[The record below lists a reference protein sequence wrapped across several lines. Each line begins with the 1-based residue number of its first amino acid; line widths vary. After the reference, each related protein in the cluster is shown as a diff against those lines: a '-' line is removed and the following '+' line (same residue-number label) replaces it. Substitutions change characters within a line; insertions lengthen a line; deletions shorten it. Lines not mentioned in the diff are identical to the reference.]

1 MYEGKTPANFEV
13 DAGMYIVRAS
23 LGGQTL
29 EKTVTVNDGQHTRCH
44 FDFSDSGSGAGSA
57 MPTARAGIPIFALV
71 AIALIVLLVVV
82 SQ

>member
-29 EKTVTVNDGQHTRCH
+29 EETVAVNDGQHARCH
-44 FDFSDSGSGAGSA
+44 FDFSHGGGGTGGALPA
-57 MPTARAGIPIFALV
+57 ARAGIPIFALV